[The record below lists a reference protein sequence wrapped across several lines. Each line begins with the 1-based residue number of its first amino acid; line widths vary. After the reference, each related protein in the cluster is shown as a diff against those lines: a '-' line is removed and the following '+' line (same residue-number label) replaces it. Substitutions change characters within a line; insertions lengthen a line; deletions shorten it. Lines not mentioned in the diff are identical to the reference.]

1 MRPAAQLVYIR
12 SLVINGKGPDDSMLR
27 LLVCDLDGTLLM
39 RGQPFDPRDVQALHA
54 LGANGVVRAIAT
66 GRALA
71 TAQHVIPAEFPI
83 DYLVFSSGAG
93 ILDWRTRELLVAHTL
108 QPRQTELAVQT
119 FLEHELDFMIH
130 APIPDQHIFRFHRTG
145 RPNADFERRLARYA
159 AEGRAFEHGAAD
171 SPASQLLA
179 VSPDAESPEPFEK
192 LRRALPQLSVIRATS
207 PLDGRS
213 LWIEAFAPG
222 ASKSRAAAWIA
233 RAHAVSRE
241 DTWAIG
247 NDYNDWDL
255 LQWAGRAAVVRNAPT
270 LLQESFTPVESMSAW
285 LHATFTTGLVPP
297 R

>member
-1 MRPAAQLVYIR
+1 MYMLR
-12 SLVINGKGPDDSMLR
+12 VIEKRTDDSMLR

-39 RGQPFDPRDVQALHA
+39 RGQPFDPRDVQALHT

-71 TAQHVIPAEFPI
+71 TARHVIPAEFPI

-93 ILDWRTRELLVAHTL
+93 ILDWRTQQLLVAHTL
-108 QPRQTELAVQT
+108 QPQQTELAVRT
-119 FLEHELDFMIH
+119 FLGHELDFMIH

-145 RPNADFERRLARYA
+145 KPNADFERRLARYV

-179 VSPDAESPEPFEK
+179 VSSDADAAEPFDK
-192 LRRALPQLSVIRATS
+192 LRRELPGLSVIRATS

-222 ASKSRAAAWIA
+222 ASKSQAAAWIA
-233 RAHAVSRE
+233 RTHAISRE

-247 NDYNDWDL
+247 NDYNDQDL
-255 LQWAGRAAVVRNAPT
+255 LQWACRAVVVRNAPT
-270 LLQESFTPVESMSAW
+270 TLRAQYTPVDSVGAW
-285 LHATFTTGLVPP
+285 LHATFTTGLGPP
-297 R
+297 H